1 MFAAGFLGP
10 YSLYQILSYLA
21 NPEAAILHPYVW
33 IAVMILGRVIRLA
46 ASQKHSFALSRMTS
60 RIKAALSAEMYDR
73 LLSSKEL
80 SDNFLATPVSDPQAQ
95 VPTAS
100 GQLTN
105 LLSSD
110 LSIISMAGPS
120 IMILVGVP
128 VGIILGVFGLY
139 KVIGWPSFVG
149 ILIIIICIPLP
160 SWIIKNVGGLQ
171 MSAREAQDSRLSL
184 ASEYFGALRL
194 IKYFAW
200 EQYVEDR
207 INQSR
212 KEEQKHLWK
221 IEAMF
226 VVMGEVT
233 ELIPVVALLA
243 IFLLHTVILHQPLT
257 AAVAFTTISLMTTL
271 KAHLNLLGIIA
282 PRLTNASISFKR
294 LDKFFETTEPR
305 AAVPTGPLRIKDAT
319 ILRGSKNP
327 FKLHNVS
334 AEFVQGGL
342 NVVSGSTGSG
352 KTTLLLALLGET
364 ELQQGAVYCPA
375 EVAYASQVPWIQPRT
390 VKENIVF
397 DAPFNESRYAEVIR
411 ACHLTV
417 DIDSL
422 AEGDATVLDESGSNL
437 SVVLDDPFSALDGK
451 TARGIW
457 EDVFC
462 SKFARDRT
470 IVLVTQLPWILSQA
484 DLVVILKNGTISSV
498 EQNIGVVRTA
508 KVAAPDGG
516 SKQPS
521 ESGSQSNGLD
531 SQADG
536 GMTGPDEAKASGSDE
551 MAATG
556 ITGRLKVLSYM
567 LYFGGPPAVILTLL
581 SVIAFNGIVMAAT
594 WWLSY
599 WVDSAPGAEAR
610 NVAFYLGIYVGLRL
624 GSSLLHGV
632 SMLLFISGAWNAAK
646 KLHNSLL
653 FAVLRVSLDW
663 HSKTPVGR
671 ILNRVSGDVDILDQ
685 SLGAQVAGFLDELTR
700 LLFQI
705 GTVSSIFPIF
715 LLPAAVASVLGF
727 LCGELYSRAAVST
740 QRLVSSSQSPI
751 LSQFSKTFAGLATI
765 RSQRHQIKASKETL
779 YQLLQ
784 ASMRAALVHKDL
796 DCWLQFRI
804 DALTSS
810 VSVIVAY
817 MAIEKVGVIG
827 AGLAGFSLANA
838 NGLSVSILNM
848 VGIMNDMDI
857 DHQSFHRVEE
867 YCCLPPEEAAE
878 KEDQSAARAE
888 WPSSGRVEYRNV
900 TIRYDEDGADILTGV
915 NVTVEPG
922 TRVALVGRT
931 GSGKST
937 LLMSLL
943 GFTKVVAGSIL
954 VDGVDI
960 ATIPKA
966 RLRSRI
972 STIPQ
977 EAHLFQG
984 TVQSNLDL
992 SGKATEEVLQA
1003 RLQQCMPAERGSSV
1017 RENGLSTSV
1026 NSNGSNFSL
1035 GERQLLSLCRALV
1048 RNSKLMLLDE
1058 ATASMDAETDKQM
1071 QEVLGGELSGEANGG
1086 RSLFTIAHR
1095 LSTIADYD
1103 KVIVLDAGKVVETGS
1118 PARLFAQGGLFH
1130 EMVTRSGDQALID
1143 GLSSSG

>member
-1 MFAAGFLGP
+1 MWLETLVKIAASGYAPGTVLLVSAASTLFRLRSLRRQTIRTATVQPRRARLRSVLFVVALASSLSLGILAVVKDDMAWPHAALLGYAFLLGLVKLVASPSAKRLLANQLIYVCGASLLLFLAAYVLPLIRLSSPTPRFSKHVACCIGTLAAALMIQLSSPRVWTGPPVQVSQFYEKDIQPTKEETCSPLDYIFSFDRVNGVIKRGFRSNLTLADIPSLAWYNAPALVLTSMGEERSRSKNTLRAVLRFARSEITWTAIAAAIMFAAGFLGP
-10 YSLYQILSYLA
+10 YSLYRILSYLA

-46 ASQKHSFALSRMTS
+46 ASQKHSFALSRMTA
-60 RIKAALSAEMYDR
+60 RVKAALSAEMYDR

-437 SVVLDDPFSALDGK
+437 SG
-451 TARGIW
+451 
-457 EDVFC
+457 E
-462 SKFARDRT
+462 
-470 IVLVTQLPWILSQA
+470 
-484 DLVVILKNGTISSV
+484 
-498 EQNIGVVRTA
+498 
-508 KVAAPDGG
+508 
-516 SKQPS
+516 
-521 ESGSQSNGLD
+521 
-531 SQADG
+531 
-536 GMTGPDEAKASGSDE
+536 
-551 MAATG
+551 
-556 ITGRLKVLSYM
+556 
-567 LYFGGPPAVILTLL
+567 
-581 SVIAFNGIVMAAT
+581 
-594 WWLSY
+594 
-599 WVDSAPGAEAR
+599 
-610 NVAFYLGIYVGLRL
+610 
-624 GSSLLHGV
+624 LHG
-632 SMLLFISGAWNAAK
+632 
-646 KLHNSLL
+646 LH
-653 FAVLRVSLDW
+653 
-663 HSKTPVGR
+663 
-671 ILNRVSGDVDILDQ
+671 ILAFTNN
-685 SLGAQVAGFLDELTR
+685 
-700 LLFQI
+700 
-705 GTVSSIFPIF
+705 
-715 LLPAAVASVLGF
+715 
-727 LCGELYSRAAVST
+727 Y
-740 QRLVSSSQSPI
+740 
-751 LSQFSKTFAGLATI
+751 
-765 RSQRHQIKASKETL
+765 
-779 YQLLQ
+779 
-784 ASMRAALVHKDL
+784 
-796 DCWLQFRI
+796 
-804 DALTSS
+804 
-810 VSVIVAY
+810 
-817 MAIEKVGVIG
+817 KVGSELG
-827 AGLAGFSLANA
+827 WAL
-838 NGLSVSILNM
+838 
-848 VGIMNDMDI
+848 
-857 DHQSFHRVEE
+857 R
-867 YCCLPPEEAAE
+867 
-878 KEDQSAARAE
+878 ARC
-888 WPSSGRVEYRNV
+888 
-900 TIRYDEDGADILTGV
+900 T
-915 NVTVEPG
+915 
-922 TRVALVGRT
+922 
-931 GSGKST
+931 
-937 LLMSLL
+937 
-943 GFTKVVAGSIL
+943 
-954 VDGVDI
+954 
-960 ATIPKA
+960 
-966 RLRSRI
+966 
-972 STIPQ
+972 
-977 EAHLFQG
+977 
-984 TVQSNLDL
+984 
-992 SGKATEEVLQA
+992 
-1003 RLQQCMPAERGSSV
+1003 
-1017 RENGLSTSV
+1017 
-1026 NSNGSNFSL
+1026 
-1035 GERQLLSLCRALV
+1035 RALP
-1048 RNSKLMLLDE
+1048 
-1058 ATASMDAETDKQM
+1058 Q
-1071 QEVLGGELSGEANGG
+1071 
-1086 RSLFTIAHR
+1086 
-1095 LSTIADYD
+1095 
-1103 KVIVLDAGKVVETGS
+1103 
-1118 PARLFAQGGLFH
+1118 
-1130 EMVTRSGDQALID
+1130 
-1143 GLSSSG
+1143 